1 MKQMRKRGLA
11 VVMVFALLIGNICI
25 TPKEAKA
32 ASHTQ
37 NEAVNWAMA
46 QIGKGLDY
54 DGMFG
59 NQCVDLIKYYYA
71 YFGVAGYAM
80 GNANAYMTNSL
91 PSGWTRVYGNYQ
103 PGDIAVWKTNHSC
116 STCGTGSLGHVG
128 IITSADSVGFNAVN
142 QNFNN
147 QSYCTKNWFYCSALA
162 CAIRPSFGT
171 ASANI
176 SFANFNQNGVWDNN
190 AEMYI
195 KIMNPGKLTVS
206 KVGCYLYN
214 ASGNLVKFY
223 SETCNLSTSYVNYNC
238 NINND
243 MKYTLTPGTSYKF
256 VLYAIVNG
264 QEFRDTTRSFTTTG
278 SSDQQKPSITD
289 VSVYNV
295 SETGYDVRCKATD
308 NVGVV
313 RVQFPTWTDLNGQ
326 DDILNGW
333 EGNAK
338 ASGTLGSDG
347 YYTYHVS
354 IADHNNELGIYY
366 THIYAYD
373 KAGNYV
379 CVVAPTTKLQKTVVA
394 TPTPGSDSDV
404 QKTDGNALATVAE
417 REYNTY
423 CGQKYNYQYG
433 TSPWCCNFV
442 SWCARQ
448 AGISTDVMKSTATVQ
463 TMYDNLINA
472 CGAKV
477 VSSPQ
482 RGDLV
487 FYKYTDYDSA
497 RFHHIGIMVN
507 STESVQ
513 GNVNNTWWKGKP
525 NALNNIKEMVYV
537 RPAYDGKYVAPST
550 AHFSDY
556 NLNKVTDDNAELY
569 IKVQN
574 PNREGV
580 TSVGCELYDEQG
592 ILLKTYSES
601 CNWTTSYVNYNC
613 NFANDMHYTLSPG
626 TTYKALLYAVVGGK
640 RINDTMRTFTTTGTK
655 KDAAGKNEVEDN
667 PATVDSTPT
676 PTPAEPTP
684 AVTPTPIPSSPS
696 TATPTAAPIRPTTS
710 ASSSSPVESKLPTTA
725 TKPVT
730 AGKPSK
736 VVGLKLYTYSK
747 KIAVTWSSSV
757 SNNRTGYQIQYAM
770 NKSFTKKMKKKNVGR
785 YATDAMLKKLK
796 KNKYYYVRV
805 RGINRVDSVTKY
817 GAWSK
822 VKKIKVR

>member
-1 MKQMRKRGLA
+1 MKQIQKRGL
-11 VVMVFALLIGNICI
+11 VVALVFALLVGNVCI

-37 NEAVNWAMA
+37 SEAVNWATA

-54 DGMFG
+54 DGVCG

-71 YFGVAGYAM
+71 YFGVAGYAI
-80 GNANAYMTNSL
+80 GNANAYITNSL

-116 STCGTGSLGHVG
+116 STCGTSSLGHVG

-147 QSYCTKNWFYCSALA
+147 QSYCTQNWFYCSALA

-171 ASANI
+171 TSVSPSVNI
-176 SFANFNQNGVWDNN
+176 SFCDFNQNGVWDNN

-195 KIMNPGKLTVS
+195 KILNPDKLTVS
-206 KVGCYLYN
+206 KVGCNLYD
-214 ASGNLVKFY
+214 ASGNLVKSY
-223 SETCNLSTSYVNYNC
+223 SEDCNLKTSYVNYNC

-264 QEFRDTTRSFTTTG
+264 QEFKDTTRTFTTTG

-289 VSVYNV
+289 VSVYDI
-295 SETGYDVRCKATD
+295 SETGYYVRCKATD

-313 RVQFPTWTDLNGQ
+313 RVQFPTWTDYNGQ
-326 DDILNGW
+326 DDILSDWGSNT
-333 EGNAK
+333 K
-338 ASGTLGSDG
+338 ASGTLGADG

-354 IADHNNELGIYY
+354 TADHNNELGLYH

-373 KAGNYV
+373 KAGNSV
-379 CVVAPTTKLQKTVVA
+379 CVAAPSTTLQKKVEA
-394 TPTPGSDSDV
+394 TPTPTTSDDSDDS
-404 QKTDGNALATVAE
+404 KTDGNTLASVAE
-417 REYNTY
+417 KEYETY

-448 AGISTDVMKSTATVQ
+448 AGISTDVIKSTATVQ
-463 TMYDNLINA
+463 TMYDNLLNA
-472 CGAKV
+472 CGAQV
-477 VSSPQ
+477 VSIPQ

-497 RFHHIGIMVN
+497 RFHHIGIMIN

-525 NALNNIKEMVYV
+525 DALNNIKEMVYV

-550 AHFSDY
+550 AYFSDY
-556 NLNKVTDDNAELY
+556 NLNSVTDDNAELY

-580 TSVGCELYDEQG
+580 TSVGCELYDEEG
-592 ILLKTYSES
+592 ILLKTYSEN

-626 TTYKALLYAVVGGK
+626 TTYKAILYAIVGGK
-640 RINDTMRTFTTTGTK
+640 RINDTERTFTTIGTK
-655 KDAAGKNEVEDN
+655 NNAAGKEEVEDD
-667 PATVDSTPT
+667 PATVESTPT
-676 PTPAEPTP
+676 PTPTVAPTEEPAGKPTEELTEEPTE
-684 AVTPTPIPSSPS
+684 VDSPEES
-696 TATPTAAPIRPTTS
+696 KEPTAD
-710 ASSSSPVESKLPTTA
+710 V
-725 TKPVT
+725 KPVSVS
-730 AGKPSK
+730 KPSK
-736 VVGLKLYTYSK
+736 VTGLSLYTYSK
-747 KIAVTWSSSV
+747 KIIVNWRASV
-757 SNNRTGYQIQYAM
+757 SDNTTGYQVQYAM
-770 NKSFTKKMKKKNVGR
+770 NKKFTKKVKVKNVGR
-785 YATDAMLKKLK
+785 YTTDTTLKKLK
-796 KNKYYYVRV
+796 KKKYYYVRI
-805 RGINRVDSVTKY
+805 RGVNCVGSVKEY